1 MMAFARISLARQF
14 LLASFVILLAG
25 MLVIGSWISY
35 QIEIRVLNRTA
46 AITALYVDSFVSPR
60 IQVLA
65 ANETL
70 SADVMEGL
78 DLLITGTALGEQIVS
93 FKIWSEDGRII
104 YSADRA
110 LVGAEFGVDDEL
122 ASALDGE
129 VVSSITSLDR
139 PEHSHERERWDH
151 LIETYA
157 PVRREGSQEV
167 LAVSEFYQLPE
178 DLESQIRTAQ
188 FQSWI
193 VVGLATLL
201 MYVLLAGMVGRAS
214 RTIQRQQSELED
226 HVSELKSMLRKNEDL
241 RQRVQRA
248 GARTTAIN
256 ERFLRRLSSDLHDG
270 MGQDLT
276 LALMRIEAFRDEEA
290 NDTDSSIGGNL
301 NSKDVEIIHAALNSA
316 VSELRATT
324 DGLRLPELEDL
335 EIDEVA
341 QRAINAFESKSGLQ
355 VRSQLQPVKQSW
367 PMPFKIT
374 LYRVIQ
380 EALTNSY
387 RHSSGS
393 NREIKLYE
401 EEGHLRVQVSDDG
414 DGFDL
419 VTARN
424 STGLGLAGMRERV
437 ELLGGTFNIEAAPG
451 HGTVIKISLPL
462 EGWQW

>member
-1 MMAFARISLARQF
+1 MAIARISLARQF
-14 LLASFVILLAG
+14 LLASFVTLLAG
-25 MLVIGSWISY
+25 MLVIGGWISY
-35 QIEIRVLNRTA
+35 QIENRVLNRTA

-60 IQVLA
+60 IQALA
-65 ANETL
+65 DDQTL
-70 SADVMEGL
+70 SPEVMEGL

-93 FKIWSEDGRII
+93 FKIWSDDGRII
-104 YSADRA
+104 YSADRT
-110 LVGAEFGVDDEL
+110 LIGAEFGVGDEL

-129 VVSSITSLDR
+129 VVSSIARLNK

-188 FQSWI
+188 FQSWV

-214 RTIQRQQSELED
+214 GTIQRQQSELEE
-226 HVSELKSMLRKNEDL
+226 HVSELKSTLRQNEDL

-276 LALMRIEAFRDEEA
+276 LALMRIEAFRGEEA
-290 NDTDSSIGGNL
+290 NETDRSIRESL
-301 NSKDVEIIHAALNSA
+301 NSKDVEIIHTALNSA
-316 VSELRATT
+316 VRELRATT

-335 EIDEVA
+335 EIDAVA
-341 QRAINAFESKSGLQ
+341 RRAINAFESKTGLQ
-355 VRSQLQPVKQSW
+355 VRSQLQPVKRSW

-387 RHSSGS
+387 RHSNGA

-401 EEGHLRVQVSDDG
+401 EDGHLLVQVSDDG

-419 VTARN
+419 GAATN
-424 STGLGLAGMRERV
+424 SIGLGLVGMRERV
-437 ELLGGTFNIEAAPG
+437 ELLGGTYNIEAAPG

-462 EGWQW
+462 EGWHW